1 MSGFALA
8 IFATLVG
15 IGVVAVFWNQSAVRR
30 WAVAAFAAVALLTA
44 LAIWEG
50 GFRTTALLVQA
61 AGGTWNADAMAGAMA
76 MRRIQAQN
84 GLVLLVIVF
93 FLAILSLRRPK

>member
-8 IFATLVG
+8 IFATLFG
-15 IGVVAVFWNQSAVRR
+15 IGVVAMFWNLPAVRR
-30 WAVAAFAAVALLTA
+30 WAVAAYVAVALLTA

-50 GFRTTALLVQA
+50 GFRTTALLVEA
-61 AGGTWNADAMAGAMA
+61 AGGTWNADAMAGAVA
-76 MRRIQAQN
+76 MRKVQALN

-93 FLAILSLRRPK
+93 FLTILSVRRPK